1 MNYKEIILN
10 ALLDKY
16 EKSKS
21 YLNDVNRRII
31 IKAENINQYHIENY
45 DDKIVF
51 HNIVK
56 ELKRKNLVDFSWIKY
71 EEDNLLNEIWLIKE
85 NIDDAY
91 NEIDRDNPKQAYKE
105 VLIYLEKTTFKE
117 QWIVKFCNEM
127 RKYML
132 KKQKEHPLLPKN
144 KTKEILRF
152 IINIFK

>member
-31 IKAENINQYHIENY
+31 IKAENITQYHIENY

-117 QWIVKFCNEM
+117 QWIVKY
-127 RKYML
+127 RYI
-132 KKQKEHPLLPKN
+132 
-144 KTKEILRF
+144 TY
-152 IINIFK
+152 